1 MTGIILAGGESRR
14 MGTDKAFLDIGGKL
28 MIEQVLEVMSGLFP
42 QCIIVTNTPDQYRSY
57 GIELVG
63 DVFDLRGSL
72 NGIYS
77 GLLRSKSEYN
87 FVVACDM
94 PFLNPRLIAY
104 MGEVAEGHDVV
115 VPRYQGYLEPLHA
128 VYRRR
133 LLPAIEAQI
142 RKRDPRIRNMFPHI
156 DVRYLTEEEIDRF
169 DPERRSFKNLNT
181 PKEYK
186 EAVCSDWE
194 CRNSSLS

>member
-14 MGTDKAFLDIGGKL
+14 MGTDKAFLKVDGRTI
-28 MIEQVLEVMSGLFP
+28 IEQILAVFSGLFGH
-42 QCIIVTNTPDQYRSY
+42 CIIVTNTPDRYRSY
-57 GIELVG
+57 GVELVG
-63 DVFDLRGSL
+63 DVYDVRGSL

-77 GLLRSKSEYN
+77 GLLRSRDEYN

-104 MGEVAEGHDVV
+104 MGEIAEGHDAV
-115 VPRYQGYLEPLHA
+115 VPRYQGYHEPLHA
-128 VYRRR
+128 VYRKK
-133 LLPAIEAQI
+133 LLPLIEAQI
-142 RKRDPRIRNMFPHI
+142 RKDDRRILNLYEHI

-169 DPERRSFKNLNT
+169 DPERRSFKNVNT
-181 PKEYK
+181 PEEYK